1 MTSIPFVNSYSCFAS
16 LPLAEFNLPT
26 NYIIPI
32 AGMIFAAVYVLIKS
46 LTKLQKEK
54 LRHETIRLAIEK
66 GQPLP
71 PELLER
77 SIPNQPTDDRKSGLI
92 TLAVGVGL
100 FVFLSQYEIGKLG
113 LAWVA
118 MIPSLIGVALLLN
131 WALERRAKAKQ
142 DRP

>member
-1 MTSIPFVNSYSCFAS
+1 MTSIPLVNPYSCFAS

-26 NYIIPI
+26 MYIIPI
-32 AGMIFAAVYVLIKS
+32 AGMIFAAVIVLVRS

-71 PELLER
+71 PELLEK
-77 SIPNQPTDDRKSGLI
+77 SIPNPPKDDRKSGLI
-92 TLAVGVGL
+92 ALAVGVGL
-100 FVFLSQYEIGKLG
+100 FVFLSQYEVGRPG

-131 WALERRAKAKQ
+131 WALEQRAKAKQ